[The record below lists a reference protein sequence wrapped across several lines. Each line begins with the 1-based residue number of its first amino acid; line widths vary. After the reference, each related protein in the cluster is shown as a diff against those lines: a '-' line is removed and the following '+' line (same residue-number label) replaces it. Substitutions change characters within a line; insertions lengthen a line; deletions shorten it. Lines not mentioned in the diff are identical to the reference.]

1 LGCGTESAGYSREQI
16 DHQEPQQIP
25 LFGFHFHEFDADP
38 RPRDV
43 PHDRIAFEWFCPGE
57 DFDVDQIPYRK
68 FHIRFQKYAAY
79 GEIPNS
85 GSSSARPGKGRVQ
98 DFIEVD
104 AERPAPLRSEC
115 RCGCFSQESLLLS
128 RLPATFFSLSSS

>member
-1 LGCGTESAGYSREQI
+1 MRSEGYLREQI

-25 LFGFHFHEFDADP
+25 LFGFHFHEFDADS

-43 PHDRIAFEWFCPGE
+43 SHDRMAFEWFRPRE
-57 DFDVDQIPYRK
+57 NFDVDRVPHRN

-79 GEIPNS
+79 GEIPNP

-104 AERPAPLRSEC
+104 AEGPAPLRCEC
-115 RCGCFSQESLLLS
+115 RCRCFSQESLLLS